1 MLMLLV
7 SDVGCR
13 SGSPAAVVGSFVE
26 AQNAHDLKGVLT
38 LLADDF
44 VFRNPESTFEI
55 SRTDVRP
62 LFEWDVA
69 TRWRGEASVI
79 RAVGDTVRVRL
90 VETNQFLERLGLG
103 PMSHDVTFV
112 VVDGR
117 VREIVAS
124 FDSGLQQAVDSA
136 VAPVLEWAR
145 ETRPARLEGLIDHDG
160 TIVYDGRSA
169 AGWLLLLRDA
179 RRAGV
184 IE

>member
-1 MLMLLV
+1 MLLTALA
-7 SDVGCR
+7 GCR
-13 SGSPAAVVGSFVE
+13 SVSPEAVVDRFVE
-26 AQNAHDLKGVLT
+26 AQNAHDLEGVLT

-44 VFRNPESTFEI
+44 VFRDHESTFEV
-55 SRTDVRP
+55 SRSDVRP

-69 TRWRGEASVI
+69 TRWRGEASIVET
-79 RAVGDTVRVRL
+79 VGDTVRIRL
-90 VETNQFLERLGLG
+90 NETNEFLDRLGLG

-112 VVDGR
+112 VVNGR
-117 VREIVAS
+117 IRQIVAS
-124 FDSGLQQAVDSA
+124 FNPGLQQAVDSA

-145 ETRPARLEGLIDHDG
+145 ETRAEELDGLIGPDG

-169 AGWLLLLRDA
+169 TGWLALLRDA